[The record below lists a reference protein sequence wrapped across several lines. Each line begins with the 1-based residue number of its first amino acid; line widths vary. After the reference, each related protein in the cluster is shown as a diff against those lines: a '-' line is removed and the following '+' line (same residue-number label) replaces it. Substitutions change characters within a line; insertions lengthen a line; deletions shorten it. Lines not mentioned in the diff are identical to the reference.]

1 MNTTPPSRNDHRPAP
16 QPQSN
21 PGGSAHSRAGNS
33 THSRA
38 GSSTHSRAGSSTHSP
53 AGNELDLLELRL
65 FKVRHTDRRPVFES
79 NPHYQFDE
87 YWSDPDGIANNVA
100 VYSALEGSEEV
111 ARVCLEPRGKE
122 LEIGLIDVCEPQRG
136 RGLARWVVRQLE
148 AMYPHKQLVALPE
161 DEFQYFWEKLGWS
174 YQRDDKA
181 DLGKFK
187 MMGPTPSKLQP

>member
-1 MNTTPPSRNDHRPAP
+1 MKTTPPSRNDHRPAP

-21 PGGSAHSRAGNS
+21 PGGSAHSRAG
-33 THSRA
+33 
-38 GSSTHSRAGSSTHSP
+38 SSTRSCAD
-53 AGNELDLLELRL
+53 NELDLLELRL
-65 FKVRHTDRRPVFES
+65 FKVHHTDRRPVFES

-174 YQRDDKA
+174 YRRDDKA

-187 MMGPTPSKLQP
+187 MMGPAPSKLRP